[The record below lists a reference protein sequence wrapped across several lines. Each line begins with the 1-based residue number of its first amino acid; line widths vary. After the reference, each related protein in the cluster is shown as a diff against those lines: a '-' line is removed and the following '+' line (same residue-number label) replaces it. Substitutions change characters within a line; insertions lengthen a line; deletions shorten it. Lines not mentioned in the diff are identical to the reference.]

1 MTYSRSFTYHDQTP
15 MTVFQKYLD
24 HYANLNCDC
33 FDNIYIIWNN

>member
-1 MTYSRSFTYHDQTP
+1 MVVAGAFIFHDQNR

-33 FDNIYIIWNN
+33 FNTLSIVWKN